1 MKYNQVE
8 PYINKDDAKNV
19 SKYLSSGGWVT
30 EHRVTKDLEEKIKSF
45 VGRKYCL
52 SVPNGTIA
60 IYLSLL
66 AAGIGKGKRV
76 AIPNLTMIATINA
89 AIWANAEPVLVDVDE
104 ELCMSYDKL
113 LNKKNIDAVI
123 FVPLNGRTGDGKKIY
138 NWCKKNKVKFI
149 EDSAHALGSSYG
161 NLMCGS
167 MGDLSIFSFTPHKL
181 ITMGQGGMI
190 LTNNKKYFD
199 YLSDLKYFNRL
210 KDKND
215 WHKGF
220 GLNFKIT
227 DLQAS
232 LGLSQFNKI
241 ESFIKNK
248 KNVLREYEETINNP
262 NVSFPGFKDY
272 ELPWFFDLKI
282 NTIKNKKILIEK
294 LNSKGIET
302 REFYP
307 ALSLQKYL
315 NKYRNNDLKY
325 SESIFKKILWLP
337 SSNNLTKKDASYI
350 SSVVN
355 SSTSKKI

>member
-1 MKYNQVE
+1 LKYNQVE
-8 PYINKDDAKNV
+8 PYIDQDDINSV
-19 SKYLSSGGWVT
+19 SSYLSSGGWVT
-30 EHRVTKDLEEKIKSF
+30 EHRVTKELEDKIKRF

-89 AIWANAEPVLVDVDE
+89 AIWADAEPVLIEVDE
-104 ELCMSYDKL
+104 DLCMSYEDL

-123 FVPLNGRTGDGKKIY
+123 FVPLNGRTADGEKIY
-138 NWCKKNKVKFI
+138 KWCKKNKVKFI
-149 EDSAHALGSSYG
+149 EDSAHALGSSYE

-167 MGDLSIFSFTPHKL
+167 LGDLSIISFTPHKL

-190 LTNNKKYFD
+190 LTDNEKYFN
-199 YLSDLKYFNRL
+199 YLSDLKYFNRI
-210 KDKND
+210 KDKGD

-232 LGLSQFNKI
+232 LGLSQFDKI

-248 KNVLREYEETINNP
+248 RNLLKEYEEKIDNP
-262 NVSFPGFKDY
+262 NVSLPRFKSH

-282 NTIKNKKILIEK
+282 NTMKNKKILKES
-294 LNSKGIET
+294 LTTRGIET

-315 NKYRNNDLKY
+315 SKYRNNGLKY

-337 SSNNLTKKDASYI
+337 SSNGLSKRDVSYI
-350 SSVVN
+350 SSVINSVN
-355 SSTSKKI
+355 

>member
-8 PYINKDDAKNV
+8 PFIDKEDIKSV
-19 SKYLSSGGWVT
+19 SSYLNSGGWIT
-30 EHRVTKDLEEKIKSF
+30 EHRVTKKLEDKIKNF
-45 VGRKYCL
+45 VDRKYCL

-66 AAGIGKGKRV
+66 AAGIGKGNRV

-89 AIWANAEPVLVDVDE
+89 VIWAGAKPVLVDVDE
-104 ELCMSYDKL
+104 DLCMSYDKL
-113 LNKKNIDAVI
+113 LTKKNIDAII

-138 NWCKKNKVKFI
+138 SWCKKNSIKFI
-149 EDSAHALGSSYG
+149 EDSAHALGSSYK

-167 MGDLSIFSFTPHKL
+167 LGDLSIFSFTPHKL

-199 YLSDLKYFNRL
+199 YLSDLKYFNRV

-227 DLQAS
+227 DLQSS

-241 ESFIKNK
+241 ENFIKNK
-248 KNVLREYEETINNP
+248 KTLLNVYEKTINNP
-262 NVSFPGFKDY
+262 NVSFIGFKDN
-272 ELPWFFDLKI
+272 ELPWFYDIKL
-282 NTIKNKKILIEK
+282 NTIKNKKILVHK
-294 LNSKGIET
+294 LKSKGIET
-302 REFYP
+302 RDSYP

-315 NKYRNNDLKY
+315 SEYKTSDLKY
-325 SESIFKKILWLP
+325 SESIFKKIIWLP
-337 SSNNLTKKDASYI
+337 SSNNLTSKDVSYI

-355 SSTSKKI
+355 SFTS

>member
-8 PYINKDDAKNV
+8 PYIDQDDVNSV
-19 SKYLSSGGWVT
+19 SNYLSSGGWVT
-30 EHRVTKDLEEKIKSF
+30 EHRVTKELEDKIKNF

-89 AIWANAEPVLVDVDE
+89 AIWADAEPVLVDVDE
-104 ELCMSYDKL
+104 DLCMSYEDL

-123 FVPLNGRTGDGKKIY
+123 FVPLNGRTGDGTKIY
-138 NWCKKNKVKFI
+138 NWCKKNQVKFT
-149 EDSAHALGSSYG
+149 EDSAHALGSSYE

-167 MGDLSIFSFTPHKL
+167 LGDLSIISFTPHKL

-190 LTNNKKYFD
+190 LTNNKKYIE

-232 LGLSQFNKI
+232 LGLSQFDKI
-241 ESFIKNK
+241 QSFINNK
-248 KNVLREYEETINNP
+248 RNLLKEYEEKIENP
-262 NVSFPGFKDY
+262 NVFIPKFKNH

-282 NTIKNKKILIEK
+282 NTIKNKKILKEA
-294 LNSKGIET
+294 LTRGGIET

-315 NKYRNNDLKY
+315 SKYRDSGLKY

-337 SSNNLTKKDASYI
+337 SSNGLSNRDVSYI
-350 SSVVN
+350 SSVIN
-355 SSTSKKI
+355 SVD